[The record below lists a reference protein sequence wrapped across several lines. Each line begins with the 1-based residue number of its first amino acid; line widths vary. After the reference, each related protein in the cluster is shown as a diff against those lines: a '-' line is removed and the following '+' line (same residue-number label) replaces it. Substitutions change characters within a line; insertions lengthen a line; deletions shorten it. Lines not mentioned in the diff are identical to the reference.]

1 LEKVTFLSE
10 RDGADGGRK
19 IGRKSRSLT
28 LWVRQRLRTVRMA
41 LKIASAGLANAA
53 KLSPKCQLLIA
64 KIRRARIRECG
75 LISLAGLRTTRS
87 QQTKSSIQRERII
100 MTKNEAITERLATD
114 LKRVVHDSEELL
126 KDSAGAVGEKAR
138 EMRGRLVQTL
148 ESAKLACCRLEEKAL
163 EGAKATDKV
172 IRAHPYESIG
182 VAFGIGLFIGVLV
195 TRK

>member
-1 LEKVTFLSE
+1 
-10 RDGADGGRK
+10 
-19 IGRKSRSLT
+19 
-28 LWVRQRLRTVRMA
+28 
-41 LKIASAGLANAA
+41 
-53 KLSPKCQLLIA
+53 
-64 KIRRARIRECG
+64 
-75 LISLAGLRTTRS
+75 
-87 QQTKSSIQRERII
+87 